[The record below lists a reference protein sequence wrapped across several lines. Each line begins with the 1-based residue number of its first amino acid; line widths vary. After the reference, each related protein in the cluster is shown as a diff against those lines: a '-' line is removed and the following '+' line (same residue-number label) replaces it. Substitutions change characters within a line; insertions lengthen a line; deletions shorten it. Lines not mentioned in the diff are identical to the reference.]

1 MTSDLSEFFALL
13 NSRAIEY
20 LVIGGVAYNYYAPP
34 RATKDVDIWV
44 RPSSE
49 NVARL
54 IEAIRDIG
62 FPTDAISIELLTTQD
77 QVVIMGRPPNR
88 IDVLT
93 RPAGLDWAAAWSRRQ
108 LTEYEEVPV
117 GILSMSDLIVAKRA
131 AGRPRDLADL
141 SMLEKIQAK
150 QAKSGRDTG

>member
-44 RPSSE
+44 RPSAG

-54 IEAIRDIG
+54 IDAIRDFG
-62 FPTDAISIELLTTQD
+62 FPTDALSIDSLTTQD

-93 RPAGLDWAAAWSRRQ
+93 RPTGLVWETAWSRRK
-108 LTEYEEVPV
+108 LTEYEGIPV
-117 GILSMSDLIVAKRA
+117 GILSMPDLIAAKRA

-141 SMLEKIQAK
+141 SMLERI
-150 QAKSGRDTG
+150 QAKSGLDAS